1 MNGISYENYCAQW
14 LKRNGY
20 HNIQLTKASRDQ
32 GIDILATKRGKLYG
46 FQCKYYSSTVGNDA
60 VQQAFSGTAYYGCDI
75 ACVITNTNF
84 SKDAIELAE
93 ETDVLLF
100 PNIDPDAD
108 SLLHQFYNIFLI
120 LFICIGVVLLFY
132 ESRLTQYNDTI
143 VLATVSLILSSILA
157 FFTNANIII
166 AYLSSLFSLFS
177 LLLFYKEN
185 LQNIWLIILL
195 FFHLSLDYKLMRNTF
210 KNKKKKKEDFQIENQ
225 QKAEQQGKDIAEI
238 LKDEFHTNITWHKS
252 TIQAQTTIHTF
263 HSTKDLSQDFALMEY
278 SFQQYASYHQ
288 IQKTCSFMKLSPKSF
303 TVTIKDK

>member
-1 MNGISYENYCAQW
+1 MNGISYENYCAHW

-108 SLLHQFYNIFLI
+108 SLLHRLFNVIVF
-120 LFICIGVVLLFY
+120 LFISIGIVILFY

-143 VLATVSLILSSILA
+143 VLASISLILSSILA
-157 FFTNANIII
+157 LFTNAHLII
-166 AYLSSLFSLFS
+166 AYLSSFLSFCS

-185 LQNIWLIILL
+185 LQNIWLFSLLL
-195 FFHLSLDYKLMRNTF
+195 FHFCLDCKAL
-210 KNKKKKKEDFQIENQ
+210 KKTMQNNQKKKEDLQLETLQ
-225 QKAEQQGKDIAEI
+225 EAEQQGKYIADI
-238 LKDEFHTNITWHKS
+238 LKDEFHTNITWNKT
-252 TIQAQTTIHTF
+252 TIQNHTTIHTF
-263 HSTKDLSQDFALMEY
+263 HSAKDLSQDFALMEY